1 MAADGIAQAMQ
12 IYIDNLNEEEF
23 EEWIQYHLATCERKD
38 LMGYSSHVLHIYQK
52 K

>member
-38 LMGYSSHVLHIYQK
+38 LMGYSSHVLHICQK